1 MASPRV
7 VVWVCSAH
15 LLLAL
20 LLFDPKPFMGG
31 DNFWYMILGEGLR
44 NGDGYRDF
52 WLPTAPLHTRYPP
65 VYPILL
71 AVTGWFSN
79 SVIAFKALSLAC
91 TTTAVGFT
99 YALAR
104 RRTGDAGL
112 ALAAALLVAVAPAIV
127 EYSHWELSEA
137 PFLVLV
143 TIALYAFA
151 RDPGGHDLSVFA
163 AGSAAALAAYLT
175 RSAGLPLLV
184 AIAVALALGKHWRR
198 LGWFAG
204 ASALVMLGWWLYVRS
219 AAAEGAAYATYGQT
233 FFDRDPYR
241 PELGRATIPDLVGR
255 VVDNLKVYAL
265 SAWPQTIGGRDVG
278 RGLGTA
284 VGVLLGGAVL
294 AGVLRRM
301 RTPGVLE
308 LFTVVYVGLILLWP
322 QAWSDQRFL
331 VPLVPLA
338 ALYLAEVVDWAL
350 PASAGRSDADQGPS
364 GGLRPAHGV
373 MGVAVAFALFA
384 NVRIAGPSLGCARA
398 VLSGEPYACYPS
410 AFADFV
416 EASQWIRDHTEPGA
430 VVISRKP
437 QILYW
442 YGRRPGDLYPYT
454 TDADSLVRF
463 LDARNTR
470 YVVVDNMY
478 GTTGRYLVPA
488 IQQHATRFRLA
499 HQEGNPPTYVL
510 QYEGAA
516 R

>member
-1 MASPRV
+1 
-7 VVWVCSAH
+7 VVWVCGAH
-15 LLLAL
+15 VVLGL
-20 LLFDPKPFMGG
+20 LLFDPRPFLGG

-65 VYPILL
+65 VYPLLL
-71 AVTGWFSN
+71 AVIGWLSN

-143 TIALYAFA
+143 TISLYAFA
-151 RDPGGHDLSVFA
+151 RDPGGRDLWVFA
-163 AGSAAALAAYLT
+163 GGSAAALAAYLT
-175 RSAGLPLLV
+175 RSAGLPLLL

-204 ASALVMLGWWLYVRS
+204 AAALVMLGWWLYVRS

-241 PELGRATIPDLVGR
+241 PELGRVTILDLAGR

-278 RGLGTA
+278 RGLGT
-284 VGVLLGGAVL
+284 GFSLLLGGAVL
-294 AGVLRRM
+294 AGALRRV
-301 RTPGVLE
+301 RRPGVLE
-308 LFTVVYVGLILLWP
+308 LFAVAYVGVILLWP

-338 ALYLAEVVDWAL
+338 ALYLTEAIDWAL
-350 PASAGRSDADQGPS
+350 HGQTGR
-364 GGLRPAHGV
+364 LRPAHGV
-373 MGVAVAFALFA
+373 IGICVAFALLA
-384 NVRIAGPSLGCARA
+384 NLRIVGPSLRCTRA
-398 VLSGEPYACYPS
+398 VLGGEPYACYPS

-416 EASQWIRDHTEPGA
+416 EASKWIRDHTEPGA

-454 TDADSLVRF
+454 ADADSLVRF

-488 IQQHATRFRLA
+488 IQQHANRFRLA
-499 HQEGNPPTYVL
+499 HEQGNPPTYVL
-510 QYEGAA
+510 QYVGAGGA